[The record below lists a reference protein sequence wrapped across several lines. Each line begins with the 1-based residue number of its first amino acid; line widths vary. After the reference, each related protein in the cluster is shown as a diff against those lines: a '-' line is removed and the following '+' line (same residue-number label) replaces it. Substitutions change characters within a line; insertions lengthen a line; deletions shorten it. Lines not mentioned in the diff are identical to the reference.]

1 MPNGGARVAYLCRYV
16 CPGDTIAV
24 IDAGIIAYRLPL
36 ETRVVD
42 MVGLTDV
49 HIAHQPVRLLG
60 GLFGRGDAF
69 GKWDV
74 DYVLAQKPRFVQ
86 VNILGKTVEGEWLT
100 NFTGT
105 TLLINDHRF
114 QMAYRLVTEPE
125 GTGVFVRE
133 EIR

>member
-1 MPNGGARVAYLCRYV
+1 
-16 CPGDTIAV
+16 
-24 IDAGIIAYRLPL
+24 
-36 ETRVVD
+36 

-49 HIAHQPVRLLG
+49 YIAHQPVRLPG

-105 TLLINDHRF
+105 TLLINDRRF
-114 QMAYRLVTEPE
+114 RRAYRLVTEP
-125 GTGVFVRE
+125 GVSGVFVRK
-133 EIR
+133 EIQ